1 MTRTTT
7 ALRDVAHQPAL
18 FTIFTNNRGQIGG
31 LRRPDPV
38 ARHRPSPGGRH
49 RVEKGLTPEQ
59 VNKAGAVFRAE
70 ESKLRR
76 RAELA
81 AKQRRL
87 NVERQAERRASKAGK
102 RLIAKRRPKQ
112 AVEVAERFAEPKKRR
127 QKEKVEPKI
136 ADRLAEPFH

>member
-70 ESKLRR
+70 ESKDLS
-76 RAELA
+76 AEA
-81 AKQRRL
+81 SGTGCQTAPT
-87 NVERQAERRASKAGK
+87 ERWEGG
-102 RLIAKRRPKQ
+102 
-112 AVEVAERFAEPKKRR
+112 
-127 QKEKVEPKI
+127 
-136 ADRLAEPFH
+136 

>member
-38 ARHRPSPGGRH
+38 ARRRPSPGGRH
-49 RVEKGLTPEQ
+49 RVEKGFTPEQ

-70 ESKLRR
+70 ESKLKQK

-81 AKQRRL
+81 AEQRRL
-87 NVERQAERRASKAGK
+87 NAERQASKAGK
-102 RLIAKRRPKQ
+102 RLLAKRRPKQ
-112 AVEVAERFAEPKKRR
+112 
-127 QKEKVEPKI
+127 
-136 ADRLAEPFH
+136 